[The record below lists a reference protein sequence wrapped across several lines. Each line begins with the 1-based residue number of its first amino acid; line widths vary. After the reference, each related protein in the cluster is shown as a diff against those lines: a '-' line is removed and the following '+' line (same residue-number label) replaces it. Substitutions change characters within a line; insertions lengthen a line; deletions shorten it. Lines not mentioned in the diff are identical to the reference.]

1 MKAVIMAGG
10 KGTRLRPL
18 TCSMPKPMVPV
29 VNRPMMEHV
38 VDLLVAHGFTDL
50 ACTLCYMPEAIRSHF
65 GDGSSMG
72 CRITYSVEDTP
83 LGTAGSVRALGDFL
97 DDTFLV
103 ISGDALTDID
113 LASAVAFHRE
123 KDAAVTIVLTRV
135 ATPLEYGVVIV
146 DDDGRITRFLE
157 KPSWGEVFSDTVNT
171 GIYVLEPEIMRKVS
185 PSCEFDFSKNLFP
198 MLLGE
203 GYPMYGYI
211 ADGYWCDIGNLD

>member
-1 MKAVIMAGG
+1 MY
-10 KGTRLRPL
+10 
-18 TCSMPKPMVPV
+18 
-29 VNRPMMEHV
+29 
-38 VDLLVAHGFTDL
+38 
-50 ACTLCYMPEAIRSHF
+50 LCYMPEAIQGYF

-72 CRITYSVEDTP
+72 CKITYSVEDTP

-123 KDAAVTIVLTRV
+123 KGAAATIVLTRV

-157 KPSWGEVFSDTVNT
+157 KPSWGRGVQRYRQH
-171 GIYVLEPEIMRKVS
+171 G
-185 PSCEFDFSKNLFP
+185 
-198 MLLGE
+198 
-203 GYPMYGYI
+203 GYMY
-211 ADGYWCDIGNLD
+211 WSLK

>member
-38 VDLLVAHGFTDL
+38 VDLLVAHDFRDL
-50 ACTLCYMPEAIRSHF
+50 ACTLCYMPEAIQEHF
-65 GDGSSMG
+65 GDGSSVG
-72 CRITYSVEDTP
+72 CTMTYSVENTP

-113 LASAVAFHRE
+113 LTSAVTFHRE
-123 KDAAVTIVLTRV
+123 GGGSYHRFDTGCNSI
-135 ATPLEYGVVIV
+135 GVWSRNS
-146 DDDGRITRFLE
+146 GRRCA
-157 KPSWGEVFSDTVNT
+157 NHQ
-171 GIYVLEPEIMRKVS
+171 VS
-185 PSCEFDFSKNLFP
+185 
-198 MLLGE
+198 
-203 GYPMYGYI
+203 
-211 ADGYWCDIGNLD
+211 